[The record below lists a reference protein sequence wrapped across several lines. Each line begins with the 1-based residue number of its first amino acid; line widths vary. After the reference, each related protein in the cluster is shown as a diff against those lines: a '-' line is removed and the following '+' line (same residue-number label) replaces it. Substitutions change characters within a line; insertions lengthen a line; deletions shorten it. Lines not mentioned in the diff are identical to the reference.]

1 MAQLGS
7 ITIQAPLEPFLNSA
21 EVGKIFG
28 VSARTIERWAEEGTF
43 PPAKTQGRNR
53 VWSNLAVAAYML
65 WMQVGPEQKESKA
78 GPESE

>member
-1 MAQLGS
+1 MTQLGT
-7 ITIQAPLEPFLNSA
+7 ITIQAPVEPFLTAA
-21 EVGKIFG
+21 EVGKLFG

-65 WMQVGPEQKESKA
+65 WKQVGPEDR
-78 GPESE
+78 SEPPTGDEE

>member
-1 MAQLGS
+1 MAQLGT
-7 ITIQAPLEPFLNSA
+7 ITIQAPVEPFLTSS
-21 EVGKIFG
+21 EVGKVFG
-28 VSARTIERWAEEGTF
+28 VSGKTIERWAEEGTF